1 MIGKIVM
8 ITGATGGIGRE
19 TAKGLAY
26 MGATVV
32 LVSRST
38 EKLIRVASE
47 LKSET
52 RNDHIDYLPCDLTSM
67 ENVRKLASDFKERYD
82 RLDVLIN
89 NAGEIINERRTSVDG
104 YEYTLALDHLSHFL
118 LTALLQDIIKR
129 SAPSKI
135 INVSSMAHILGHIN
149 FDDIMI
155 EKGYT
160 PGKAYGQAKLAN
172 ILFTYELARRLSKTG
187 VTVNCLHPGMVRT
200 NFGKDTTGAWKLF
213 LLLSKPFMISARKG
227 AQTSIYLASSP
238 DVVSVTG
245 KYFAKKKEKKSS
257 KESYDENVAKRFWEI
272 SEKLTG
278 MGQTHQE

>member
-1 MIGKIVM
+1 MKGKVVM
-8 ITGATGGIGRE
+8 VTGATGGIGKE

-32 LVSRST
+32 LVSRSM
-38 EKLIRVASE
+38 EKLARVASE
-47 LKSET
+47 MKSET
-52 RNDHIDYLPCDLTSM
+52 KNDDISHLSCDLTSM
-67 ENVRKLASDFKERYD
+67 DSVRRLASEFRERYD

-89 NAGEIINERRTSVDG
+89 NAGEIINDRRISVDG
-104 YEYTLALDHLSHFL
+104 NEYTLALDHLSHFL
-118 LTALLQDIIKR
+118 LTSLLLDIIRR
-129 SAPSKI
+129 SAPSRI
-135 INVSSMAHILGHIN
+135 INVSSMAHIMGHID

-172 ILFTYELARRLSKTG
+172 ILFTYELARRLASTG

-213 LLLSKPFMISARKG
+213 ILLSKPFMISARKG

-238 DVVSVTG
+238 EVVSVTG
-245 KYFAKKKEKKSS
+245 KFFAKKREKKSS
-257 KESYDENVAKRFWEI
+257 KESYDKNTAKRLWEI
-272 SEKLTG
+272 SEELTG
-278 MGQTHQE
+278 TSHA